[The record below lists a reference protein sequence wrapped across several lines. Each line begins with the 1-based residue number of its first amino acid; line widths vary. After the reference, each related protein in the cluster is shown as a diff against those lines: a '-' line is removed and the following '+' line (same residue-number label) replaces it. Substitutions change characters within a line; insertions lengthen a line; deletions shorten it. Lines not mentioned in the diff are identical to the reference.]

1 MRKISVYGVRYCD
14 IVLYLA
20 RTLQNMQ
27 YRVLVCDRSI
37 SKPMR
42 SFIPVFEEFDL
53 DRQVFDY
60 GGFGYTY
67 AHPGLNGLVEG
78 YSLSMVAETAGEFP
92 EMAYLPPKSPKPAE
106 ELRAAIEEAEDED
119 SFDVLIVLNDA
130 SGALA
135 DLWNEDEKDSSIRLF
150 ITDEYPESIYEMRSV
165 LRAINKNSG
174 CGDLKLNGKRLFVV
188 RDYTGTARTII
199 SELEKLAGSA
209 RSFLIPWSKKDKRLE
224 MLAAYNDGF
233 RFIGASDRLLSLIEE
248 LCEGIGVDTGSFEYR
263 RAYIKAGKGKRV

>member
-1 MRKISVYGVRYCD
+1 MRKISVYGARYCD

-37 SKPMR
+37 SKSMR

-67 AHPGLNGLVEG
+67 ANPGLNGITDDHDW
-78 YSLSMVAETAGEFP
+78 SMVAETAGEIP
-92 EMAYLPPKSPKPAE
+92 EMTYIPPDPVARLKS
-106 ELRAAIEEAEDED
+106 AIEADEDE
-119 SFDVLIVLNDA
+119 SRFDVLIVLNDA

-135 DLWNEDEKDSSIRLF
+135 DLWNEDEEDSCIRLF

-165 LRAINKNSG
+165 LRAINRNSG
-174 CGDLKLNGKRLFVV
+174 CGDLNLNGKRLFVV
-188 RDYTGTARTII
+188 RDYTGTARMII
-199 SELEKLAGSA
+199 NELEKLAGASK
-209 RSFLIPWSKKDKRLE
+209 SFLIPWSKKDKRLE
-224 MLAAYNDGF
+224 MLAAYNNGF
-233 RFIGASDRLLSLIEE
+233 RFIGASDQLLNLIEE
-248 LCEGIGVDTGSFEYR
+248 LCDGIGVDTGSFEYR
-263 RAYIKAGKGKRV
+263 RAYTKAGKGKRI

>member
-1 MRKISVYGVRYCD
+1 MRKISVYGVRYSD

-67 AHPGLNGLVEG
+67 AHPGLNGKLEE
-78 YSLSMVAETAGEFP
+78 YKLSMVAETAGECP
-92 EMAYLPPKSPKPAE
+92 EMVYLPPKPIE
-106 ELRAAIEEAEDED
+106 DLRAAIEEAEDED
-119 SFDVLIVLNDA
+119 SFDILIVLNDA

-135 DLWNEDEKDSSIRLF
+135 DLWNEDEEDSCIRLF

-165 LRAINKNSG
+165 LRAINRHSG
-174 CGDLKLNGKRLFVV
+174 CGDMKLNGKRLFVV

-209 RSFLIPWSKKDKRLE
+209 KSFLIPWSKKDKRLE

-248 LCEGIGVDTGSFEYR
+248 LCEGVGVDTSSFEYR
-263 RAYIKAGKGKRV
+263 RAYIRAGKGKRV